1 MFLGK
6 AGACQSAA
14 LLGKLIWSYL
24 QMLLRLAI
32 DKHKVLFSPNI
43 NYIEK
48 SFTTL
53 ARCYKTVYLFIVT
66 DENAK

>member
-1 MFLGK
+1 
-6 AGACQSAA
+6 
-14 LLGKLIWSYL
+14 LGKLIWSYL
-24 QMLLRLAI
+24 QMLTMLRLTI

-53 ARCYKTVYLFIVT
+53 ARCYKTVS
-66 DENAK
+66 